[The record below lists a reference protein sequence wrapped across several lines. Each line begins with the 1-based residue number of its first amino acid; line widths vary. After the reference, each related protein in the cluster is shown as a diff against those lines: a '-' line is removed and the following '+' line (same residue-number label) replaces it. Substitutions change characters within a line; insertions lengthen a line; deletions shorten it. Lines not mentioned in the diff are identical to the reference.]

1 MKKLFYVRTAII
13 TLFEAYPDDP
23 KEGWMPKAQCR
34 GGHEIKYPGKYN
46 SLSELLAAISPTDT
60 YYPIDKWKVSNIE
73 DGRFLM
79 TIDVLVDY
87 NEHAPGKDVI
97 EAWKNG
103 KAQLYHGYFSVE
115 VLVQRIEDVS
125 ADEINRD
132 VSVKTIRV

>member
-1 MKKLFYVRTAII
+1 MKKLFYVRRAMI

-34 GGHEIKYPGKYN
+34 GGHEIKYPGKYD
-46 SLSELLAAISPTDT
+46 SLSGLLAAISPTDT
-60 YYPIDKWKVSNIE
+60 YYPIDKWKGSDIE

-97 EAWKNG
+97 TAWKNG
-103 KAQLYHGYFSVE
+103 KAQLYHGYFSVD
-115 VLVQRIEDVS
+115 VLVQRIENVS
-125 ADEINRD
+125 ADEIKRD
-132 VSVKTIRV
+132 VSVKTLVV